1 MSIDAI
7 LEASRV
13 GMQNERLRLDL
24 ASKTIAVANQPI
36 DPRHLE
42 ANGGGFA
49 GALIAGGM
57 APDQLQRIGTRSV
70 LDPGHPMADAEGRV
84 HYPAVDMVQEMTTL
98 MTASRGYEA
107 NVRSFNVLR
116 SMVLRALEIG
126 AK

>member
-7 LEASRV
+7 LEASRA
-13 GMQNERLRLDL
+13 GMQNERLRLDQ
-24 ASKTIAVANQPI
+24 ASRHVAMANQPI
-36 DPRHLE
+36 DPRNL
-42 ANGGGFA
+42 AATGGFA
-49 GALIAGGM
+49 EALMAGGLSSTSI
-57 APDQLQRIGTRSV
+57 QSLGTRSV

-84 HYPAVDMVQEMTTL
+84 HYPAVDMVHEMTTL

-116 SMVLRALEIG
+116 SMVLKAMEIG

>member
-7 LEASRV
+7 LEASRA
-13 GMQNERLRLDL
+13 GLQNERLRLDH
-24 ASKTIAVANQPI
+24 ASRNVASANQPI
-36 DPRHLE
+36 DPARLTVM
-42 ANGGGFA
+42 GGGFA
-49 GALIAGGM
+49 ATLIAGGSSPSQSV
-57 APDQLQRIGTRSV
+57 ATRAV

-84 HYPAVDMVQEMTTL
+84 HYPAVDLVHEMTTL

-116 SMVLRALEIG
+116 SMVLRAMEIG

>member
-7 LEASRV
+7 LEASRA

-24 ASKTIAVANQPI
+24 ASRNIAAANQPI
-36 DPRHLE
+36 EPTRL
-42 ANGGGFA
+42 A
-49 GALIAGGM
+49 GAAGDFSSTLLTGGM
-57 APDQLQRIGTRSV
+57 SSTALQALGTRTV

-84 HYPAVDMVQEMTTL
+84 HYPAIDLVHEMTTL

-107 NVRSFNVLR
+107 NVRSFNILR
-116 SMVLRALEIG
+116 GMMLRAMEIG